1 MRSTFPEERSM
12 DDFSR
17 RQPEIH
23 PASFV
28 APGARLI
35 GRVVLAEGAS
45 VWYNAVLRA
54 DLADIIIG
62 SDTNIQDGCLVHV
75 DAGLPTVIGRGVTV
89 GHGAILHACT
99 VGDNAI
105 VGMGSIVLDG
115 AVVPPDSIVAAGALI
130 PPRKTYAPAS
140 LLVGSPAVVA
150 RKLSEAEIAHI
161 RESAR
166 HYREFWEAYA
176 ARGIGSC
183 GK

>member
-1 MRSTFPEERSM
+1 M
-12 DDFSR
+12 DDYSAR
-17 RQPEIH
+17 APEIH
-23 PASFV
+23 PHAFV
-28 APGARLI
+28 AAGARLL

-54 DLADIIIG
+54 DIADIVVG
-62 SDTNIQDGCLVHV
+62 PDTNIQDGSLVHV
-75 DAGLPTVIGRGVTV
+75 DHGLPTVLGRGVTV

-99 VGDNAI
+99 IGDNAL
-105 VGMGSIVLDG
+105 VGMGAIVLDG

-130 PPRKTYAPAS
+130 PPKKTYASGS

-166 HYREFWEAYA
+166 HYRAFWEAYA
-176 ARGIGSC
+176 ARGIGSY